1 MAIEALKSVGA
12 VYQASSTPEVAKE
25 TSQPKTQIIDIQTGA
40 AAMAADMSS
49 EFRDKIT
56 TAMAADAV
64 KVNAKET
71 NEQQG
76 SGQESQGKAESENLK
91 KAVEQINQK
100 MSDSEAVFGI
110 HEKTNRITIKIVD
123 KKTKEVIRE
132 FPPEETLDMIA
143 KAWELAGILVDEKR

>member
-25 TSQPKTQIIDIQTGA
+25 TSQPKTQIIDIQTRA
-40 AAMAADMSS
+40 A
-49 EFRDKIT
+49 
-56 TAMAADAV
+56 AMAADAV